1 MIGGIRIRLL
11 SWPNGRIQEAA
22 ALSGSTPPSKRF
34 YGA

>member
-11 SWPNGRIQEAA
+11 SWPDGRIQEAA
-22 ALSGSTPPSKRF
+22 APGGSTPPSKRF